1 MAVQSSSNRINEIIK
16 EAIARHEITHGE
28 YAKILSIADEDGHI
42 DPMERAAIANLR
54 DLIEDKTIKLVAD
67 K

>member
-1 MAVQSSSNRINEIIK
+1 MAAQSSSHRINEIIK
-16 EAIARHEITHGE
+16 QAISKHEITHGE
-28 YAKILSIADEDGHI
+28 YAKILSIADEDGHM